1 MKKYYNKECHYCSS
15 VQPSNLMEKKTI
27 KVHTGYSIPSLVFT
41 GRVRTRRDYYRKKTV
56 WVCKDCVNE
65 GKGRH
70 WLFNLFN

>member
-1 MKKYYNKECHYCSS
+1 
-15 VQPSNLMEKKTI
+15 MEKKTI